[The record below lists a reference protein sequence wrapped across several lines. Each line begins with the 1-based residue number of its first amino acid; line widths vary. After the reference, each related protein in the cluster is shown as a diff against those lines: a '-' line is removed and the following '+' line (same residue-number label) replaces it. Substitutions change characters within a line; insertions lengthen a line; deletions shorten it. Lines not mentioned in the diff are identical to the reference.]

1 MAVVFS
7 LVALV
12 SWIVALRE
20 DGGVLRVEP
29 YTRPKKAAS
38 LAILLSSCCDIGRIF
53 DRLPEYAALLVVF
66 KKLLPAFAGQATV
79 VFTLMHVFCYVGMYK
94 FGGKVTS
101 EDPMWADKDFP
112 GNLYYCLNFNTYPEG
127 MGTYKRHG
135 AEGKEMGVDHCCL
148 TPFFSHTIHTC
159 IHAVTLFALLIVN
172 NWNLIAANFVALTGS
187 ASYLY
192 FMAYQIAVVTIG
204 LNCVTSFF
212 IGNLSNKLVEELEAQ
227 KEKKKKKKGKDE
239 EAQARVRSLGP
250 GPPGREHVIKFK
262 VERRVSSDD
271 LMLTNEE
278 PVDATE
284 YRALLDAMMRETGD
298 RTGYS
303 FVKENADTGHPQ
315 TVQRSPFYLEIVER
329 YGGEVPILQ
338 RIKGLFEEELAR
350 RRAREESGGA
360 EPLQPYSVVDT
371 TLSRNEGTQ
380 TGMLQLRVYVL
391 TDSEELLA
399 YCQIRECGVTAGRSP
414 KQASGHR

>member
-1 MAVVFS
+1 M
-7 LVALV
+7 
-12 SWIVALRE
+12 
-20 DGGVLRVEP
+20 
-29 YTRPKKAAS
+29 
-38 LAILLSSCCDIGRIF
+38 
-53 DRLPEYAALLVVF
+53 
-66 KKLLPAFAGQATV
+66 
-79 VFTLMHVFCYVGMYK
+79 
-94 FGGKVTS
+94 
-101 EDPMWADKDFP
+101 
-112 GNLYYCLNFNTYPEG
+112 
-127 MGTYKRHG
+127 
-135 AEGKEMGVDHCCL
+135 
-148 TPFFSHTIHTC
+148 
-159 IHAVTLFALLIVN
+159 IVN
-172 NWNLIAANFVALTGS
+172 NWNLIAANFVALTGG

-227 KEKKKKKKGKDE
+227 KEKKKKGKEE

-250 GPPGREHVIKFK
+250 GPGPDPPGREHVIKFK

-271 LMLTNEE
+271 LMLTDEE

-315 TVQRSPFYLEIVER
+315 TVQRSPFFLEIVER

-350 RRAREESGGA
+350 RRAREESAAA

-380 TGMLQLRVYVL
+380 TGVLQLRVYVL

-399 YCQIRECGVTAGRSP
+399 YCQIQECGVTAGRSL